1 MWLEYFAQY
10 LENAFPKFLKEK
22 VWNYKDD
29 LCVIGAADLADAT
42 GNPEWNRYITENAHW
57 LMAEDGTVS
66 NWKEGE
72 NNIDKVS
79 FGKSLRILRDL
90 TGDAR
95 YGKAVEKAYDFL
107 KQYPRTESGNFWHKD
122 IYPNQVWLDGL
133 YMAMP
138 FYAKTL
144 TENGEDRWDDIVDQ
158 FQSAHRL
165 LWDESL
171 GLYVHGCDVRRLADW
186 ADPET
191 GRSRCVWSRS
201 EGWFLMALID
211 VYELAVDY
219 TPRAEELGEM
229 LIRAVQGL
237 RPYQDLKTGMIYQVV
252 EQKEYPGN
260 YLETSGSAMIAY
272 ALMKGARLGVLDRAL
287 GEEGSRILDGI
298 RDTYL
303 KKEEDGFHLHGI
315 CASAGLGKGPDPHN
329 RQDRDGTARYYV
341 SEAQMTDNQ
350 HGTGACMM
358 AVSEQLR
365 WKKKGES
372 VCCS

>member
-1 MWLEYFAQY
+1 
-10 LENAFPKFLKEK
+10 
-22 VWNYKDD
+22 
-29 LCVIGAADLADAT
+29 
-42 GNPEWNRYITENAHW
+42 
-57 LMAEDGTVS
+57 
-66 NWKEGE
+66 
-72 NNIDKVS
+72 
-79 FGKSLRILRDL
+79 
-90 TGDAR
+90 
-95 YGKAVEKAYDFL
+95 
-107 KQYPRTESGNFWHKD
+107 
-122 IYPNQVWLDGL
+122 
-133 YMAMP
+133 
-138 FYAKTL
+138 
-144 TENGEDRWDDIVDQ
+144 
-158 FQSAHRL
+158 
-165 LWDESL
+165 
-171 GLYVHGCDVRRLADW
+171 
-186 ADPET
+186 
-191 GRSRCVWSRS
+191 
-201 EGWFLMALID
+201 MALID

-315 CASAGLGKGPDPHN
+315 CASAGLGKGPDPLN